1 MVVGFRNMYRASRV
15 LIQEHSET
23 LENQSEQKSKRL
35 LSLDA
40 FRGLTILGMLLVNN
54 IALDTATPRHFQHA
68 RWGGGVNFA
77 DMVFPWFLF
86 IVGVAIPY
94 AFASHKKK
102 GLSTV
107 RYYLR
112 AFNRMIALVF
122 LGCLIDSSI
131 AKTPIFDLGVLQLI
145 GLAYFVAALLY
156 RLPSAWRLS
165 VAMLFLLAHWALIR
179 FVPIPGVGSGVF
191 SESQNIIKHIN
202 DVYLGAYHLSGLISV
217 IPTSALV
224 LVGTAVGDLLRCDN
238 ISNMR
243 KMTSLFAGGLVLVVL
258 GLVWNIDLPFN
269 KPVWTPS
276 YILFTAG
283 WASGVLAVLYYII
296 DVLEWKAWAF
306 PLVVYGSN
314 AIVAYV
320 LPILVKVFILWE
332 WHWTCHNGSVI
343 TLQTAFLRFF
353 TVHMGKIT
361 GGWIYTISYLAFW
374 WLILLWLRHKKIYLR
389 V

>member
-1 MVVGFRNMYRASRV
+1 
-15 LIQEHSET
+15 
-23 LENQSEQKSKRL
+23 
-35 LSLDA
+35 
-40 FRGLTILGMLLVNN
+40 MLLVNN
-54 IALDTATPRHFQHA
+54 IALDTATPSHLQHA
-68 RWGGGVNFA
+68 RWNNGVTFA

-107 RYYLR
+107 RYYMR
-112 AFNRMIALVF
+112 ACNRMLALVF

-131 AKTPIFDLGVLQLI
+131 AKTPLFDLGVLQLI
-145 GLAYFVAALLY
+145 GLAFFAAALLY
-156 RLPSAWRLS
+156 SLPTVWRL
-165 VAMLFLLAHWALIR
+165 VIAAAFLMAHWALIR

-224 LVGTAVGDLLRCDN
+224 LIGTAVGDMLRRENIRPVRKVVYLL
-238 ISNMR
+238 
-243 KMTSLFAGGLVLVVL
+243 AGGLVLAGL
-258 GLVWNIDLPFN
+258 GLLWNIDLPFN

-283 WASGVLAVLYYII
+283 WACGVLGVLYYMI

-320 LPILVKVFILWE
+320 LPIMVKVFVLWE
-332 WHWTCHNGSVI
+332 WHWTCHNGS
-343 TLQTAFLRFF
+343 TLSIQTAFLRFF
-353 TVHMGKIT
+353 TMHTGKIA
-361 GGWIYTISYLAFW
+361 GGWLYTISYLAFW
-374 WLILLWLRHKKIYLR
+374 WLILLWLHHKRIYLR